1 MTVPTQQNSAMEQ
14 LIQQLG
20 GCVETA
26 LEPREGASYDRLKVS
41 SLPDAVIR
49 VQKDTQVGEVLKIA
63 NEFTIPVTTRGAGSS
78 LTGGATPIKG
88 GWVLDLSGLNHL
100 QIDEANQ
107 VAHCGPGVVVAHLQ
121 AEAAKDHL
129 FY

>member
-20 GCVETA
+20 ACVETA
-26 LEPREGASYDRLKVS
+26 LEPREGASYDGLKVS

-63 NEFTIPVTTRGAGSS
+63 NEFTIPVTTRGAGSF
-78 LTGGATPIKG
+78 
-88 GWVLDLSGLNHL
+88 VLSTRSFL
-100 QIDEANQ
+100 QKVLYDWGE
-107 VAHCGPGVVVAHLQ
+107 HCL
-121 AEAAKDHL
+121 
-129 FY
+129 